1 MAPERQ
7 FGTVP
12 SLLGSLDKALVLRS
26 APMFSALSA
35 EALLPVAAF
44 ATEARLAPEE
54 VLFKA
59 GDMGDAMYVI
69 VEGAV
74 RVVRDRK
81 VIAKLG
87 RGECVGEMAALD
99 WEPRSATVI
108 ADAPTLLIRLG
119 RNELMDLLR
128 DHPELVRSLAMMLAG
143 RIRKMR

>member
-1 MAPERQ
+1 
-7 FGTVP
+7 
-12 SLLGSLDKALVLRS
+12 
-26 APMFSALSA
+26 MFSTLSA
-35 EALLPVAAF
+35 EALLPVATL
-44 ATEARLAPEE
+44 ATETRLAPEE
-54 VLFKA
+54 VLFVA
-59 GDMGDAMYVI
+59 GDMGDAMYVV
-69 VEGAV
+69 VEGSV
-74 RVVRDRK
+74 RVIRDRA

-128 DHPELVRSLAMMLAG
+128 DHPELVRSLAMMLAD